1 MSDRYNA
8 RIEIGGDL
16 PRQHLPRFCRLF
28 GAGDEEALLARVAD
42 GHLVLEDEQA
52 AWGEFFELE
61 TVCRD
66 LGLPYRRRSEGYWEQ
81 PPQLAFWQPGMEEA
95 ESVTTDSGGGILISM
110 DTLREARDH
119 LRASNAASALALLEE
134 TVIEVPELPA
144 FRLV

>member
-1 MSDRYNA
+1 MSDHYSA

-28 GAGDEEALLARVAD
+28 EAGDEEELLGHIED

-61 TVCRD
+61 SACRD
-66 LGLPYRRRSEGYWEQ
+66 LDLPYRRRSEGCWQQ
-81 PPQLAFWQPGMEEA
+81 PPQLVFWQPGMEEP
-95 ESVTTDSGGGILISM
+95 ESVTTNGDGDMLTSM
-110 DTLREARDH
+110 DTLCEVREH
-119 LRASNAASALALLEE
+119 LRAGRAAEALALLEE
-134 TVIEVPELPA
+134 TIVEVPALPP

>member
-1 MSDRYNA
+1 MSDRYSA
-8 RIEIGGDL
+8 RIEIGGEL

-28 GAGDEEALLARVAD
+28 EVSDEGALLERVAD

-61 TVCRD
+61 SACRD
-66 LGLPYRRRSEGYWEQ
+66 LDLAYRRHSEGYWEY
-81 PPQLAFWQPGMEEA
+81 PPQVVFWQPGMDGP
-95 ESVTTDSGGGILISM
+95 ESVTTDSDGNLLVPM

-119 LRASNAASALALLEE
+119 LRADKAALARALLEE
-134 TVIEVPELPA
+134 TIIEVPELPQ

>member
-1 MSDRYNA
+1 MSDRYSA

-28 GAGDEEALLARVAD
+28 EVDDEDELVEHITG

-52 AWGEFFELE
+52 AWGEFYELE
-61 TVCRD
+61 NVCRD
-66 LGLPYRRRSEGYWEQ
+66 LDLPYVRHSEGCWDC
-81 PPQLAFWQPGMEEA
+81 PPQVAFWQPGMEEP
-95 ESVTTDSGGGILISM
+95 ESVTTDSGGAMQASM
-110 DTLREARDH
+110 DTLCEARNH
-119 LRASNAASALALLEE
+119 LRTGEAAAALALLEE